1 MLLGG
6 GFLYLQSMKILSA
19 HISYILSIV
28 ILVASLLPALH
39 AFEHEVS
46 SKSDKSLTQ
55 DFANASLD
63 CDLCD
68 FHIANTAGPVIFSY
82 KVHPPQKEAVYTISL
97 TETVNL
103 FPNPLFSLRA
113 PPAVIV

>member
-1 MLLGG
+1 
-6 GFLYLQSMKILSA
+6 MKKISV

-39 AFEHEVS
+39 AFDHEVT
-46 SKSDKSLTQ
+46 SKNDKSLTQ
-55 DFANASLD
+55 DFTKASID

-68 FHIANTAGPVIFSY
+68 FHIANTDGPVIFTY
-82 KVHPPQKEAVYTISL
+82 KVHIPQKETVYAISL
-97 TETVNL
+97 AETVNL

-113 PPAVIV
+113 PPAAIG